1 MEFVFSEPFA
11 REFGRNI
18 RMIVEGPTPLRVL
31 IARLPAEVREVL
43 AGRAPWSEDH
53 LLARVLF
60 FREGRLI
67 GLGET
72 VADSDVVKV
81 MLTATGG

>member
-11 REFGRNI
+11 REIGRNI
-18 RMIVEGPTPLRVL
+18 RMVVGGPTPLRVL

-43 AGRAPWSEDH
+43 AGRASWSEDH
-53 LLARVLF
+53 LQARVLF
-60 FREGRLI
+60 FRKGRLI
-67 GLGET
+67 GLGEP